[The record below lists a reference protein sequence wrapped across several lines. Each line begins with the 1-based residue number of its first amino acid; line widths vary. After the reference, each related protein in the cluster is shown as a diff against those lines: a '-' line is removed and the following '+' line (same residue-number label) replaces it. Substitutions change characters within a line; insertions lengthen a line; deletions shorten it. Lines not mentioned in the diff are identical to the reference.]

1 MPPRF
6 SERGSRARR
15 AARGVGLLLLLAW
28 VPACGPISVQQERQ
42 LGSQVARQAR
52 QELPFVRD
60 RVVVGYV
67 RSIGEDIVQA
77 AGPQPFDYHFYVVD
91 DPDINA
97 FAAPAG
103 YIYVHTGTILAARDV
118 SELAGVI
125 AHEVGHVARR
135 HIAKNYNRQ
144 RNTGIVYQLGVLAA
158 SLFGG
163 GYAGQAASVGG
174 SIAAQAYLNDF
185 SREDE
190 RDADAFG
197 VAVLPRA
204 GYDPNGLV
212 TFFETIQRE
221 SGAGGGFLS
230 SHPATTE
237 RIRNT
242 RAMIRKIDL
251 DETLRRD
258 DGGKLEL
265 IHRRIRLLTG
275 AVGPEPAPGP
285 APPPEP
291 SGPTPL

>member
-1 MPPRF
+1 MPPSF
-6 SERGSRARR
+6 SDPAFRVRR
-15 AARGVGLLLLLAW
+15 AVRGLGLLLLLAW
-28 VPACGPISVQQERQ
+28 LPACGAISVQQERQ

-60 RVVVGYV
+60 RLVVGYV
-67 RSIGEDIVQA
+67 RGIGEDIVQA

-144 RNTGIVYQLGVLAA
+144 RNTGILYQLGVLAA
-158 SLFGG
+158 SMFGG

-174 SIAAQAYLNDF
+174 SLAAQAYLNDF

-190 RDADAFG
+190 RDADAFAVG
-197 VAVLPRA
+197 VLPRA

-212 TFFETIQRE
+212 TFFGTIRRQ

-242 RAMIRKIDL
+242 QGMIRKLEL
-251 DETLRRD
+251 DESLRRD
-258 DGGKLEL
+258 DRGKLEL
-265 IHRRIRLLTG
+265 IQRRIRLLTG
-275 AVGPEPAPGP
+275 AVGPEPAPLP
-285 APPPEP
+285 APEP

>member
-1 MPPRF
+1 MLPSCSDRT
-6 SERGSRARR
+6 SRASRPR
-15 AARGVGLLLLLAW
+15 GALAALLLLIL
-28 VPACGPISVQQERQ
+28 VPACGPISVNHERQ

-52 QELPFVRD
+52 QELLFVQD
-60 RVVVGYV
+60 RVIVGYV
-67 RSIGEDIVQA
+67 RSIGEDVVQA
-77 AGPQPFDYHFYVVD
+77 AGPQPFTYHFYVVD

-103 YIYVHTGTILAARDV
+103 YIYVNTGTIMAARDV

-158 SLFGG
+158 AMFGG
-163 GYAGQAASVGG
+163 GYAGQAASVGAG
-174 SIAAQAYLNDF
+174 LAATAYLNNF

-190 RDADAFG
+190 RDADAFA
-197 VAVLPRA
+197 VDVLPRA
-204 GYDPNGLV
+204 GYDPSGLV
-212 TFFETIQRE
+212 TFFETIQRQ

-237 RIRNT
+237 RIQDT
-242 RAMIRKIDL
+242 RKMIHDL
-251 DETLRRD
+251 DVDESLRKTDR
-258 DGGKLEL
+258 GKLEL
-265 IHRRIRLLTG
+265 IQRRIRLLTG
-275 AVGPEPAPGP
+275 EVGPQEPVPLP
-285 APPPEP
+285 D

>member
-1 MPPRF
+1 MRPSF
-6 SERGSRARR
+6 SEPTRR
-15 AARGVGLLLLLAW
+15 RRRVARGLGLLLLLAW
-28 VPACGPISVQQERQ
+28 VPACGPISVPQERQ

-60 RVVVGYV
+60 RTVVGYV
-67 RSIGEDIVQA
+67 RGIGEDIVQA

-158 SLFGG
+158 AMFGG

-174 SIAAQAYLNDF
+174 SLAAQAYLNDF

-190 RDADAFG
+190 RDADAFAVG
-197 VAVLPRA
+197 VLHGA
-204 GYDPNGLV
+204 GYDPNGLA

-221 SGAGGGFLS
+221 SGTGGGFLS

-237 RIRNT
+237 RIRNA
-242 RAMIRKIDL
+242 RAMIRKLEL
-251 DETLRRD
+251 DEELRRD
-258 DGGKLEL
+258 DRGKLEL
-265 IHRRIRLLTG
+265 IQRRIQLLTG
-275 AVGPEPAPGP
+275 AVGPEPAPAP
-285 APPPEP
+285 APEP

>member
-1 MPPRF
+1 MRPSCCEPGPRT
-6 SERGSRARR
+6 RR
-15 AARGVGLLLLLAW
+15 LGRRLPLLLLLVL

-42 LGSQVARQAR
+42 LGTQVARQAR
-52 QELPFVRD
+52 QDLHFVQD
-60 RVVVGYV
+60 RAVVGYV

-77 AGPQPFDYHFYVVD
+77 AGPQPFTYHFYVVD
-91 DPDINA
+91 DPEINA

-135 HIAKNYNRQ
+135 HIATNYNRQ
-144 RNTGIVYQLGVLAA
+144 RNTGILYQLGVLAA
-158 SLFGG
+158 SMFGG
-163 GYAGQAASVGG
+163 GYVGQAASVGG
-174 SIAAQAYLNDF
+174 GIAAQAYINNF

-190 RDADAFG
+190 RDADAFAVG
-197 VAVLPRA
+197 VLPRA

-221 SGAGGGFLS
+221 AGAGGGFLS

-242 RAMIRKIDL
+242 RAMIRKLDL
-251 DETLRRD
+251 DESLRKD
-258 DGGKLEL
+258 DRGKLE
-265 IHRRIRLLTG
+265 IIQRRIRLLTG
-275 AVGPEPAPGP
+275 EVGPEPEPEP
-285 APPPEP
+285 APPQ